1 MSNSSW
7 RTAPSNYLLPDNEVH
22 VWRADLRPPADGL
35 TAYAAILSDDERQ
48 RAGRFHFAQHRD
60 RFIVARGIL
69 RCLLGAYLQQ
79 APEGLRFVYGPQG
92 KPALEPSGDL
102 RFNLAHSHELALY
115 AFTHQ
120 REIGVDVEYT
130 ARKAATVQVAER
142 FFAAEEVA
150 AFRSVTAAHQRQAFF
165 NGWTR
170 KEAFLKARGEGIT
183 VSLSS
188 FAVSLVPDQPAQ
200 LLWVQDEPREAARWR
215 LAVVEPGPE
224 YQGALCV
231 EGTDWRLCC
240 WDWGG

>member
-1 MSNSSW
+1 MW
-7 RTAPSNYLLPDNEVH
+7 RVAPPSYSLSDDAVD
-22 VWRADLRPPADGL
+22 VWRASLCPPADRL

-48 RAGRFHFAQHRD
+48 RAARFHFARHRD
-60 RFIVARGIL
+60 RFIAARGIL
-69 RCLLGAYLQQ
+69 RCLLGTYLQQ
-79 APEGLRFVYGPQG
+79 APEDLRFAYGTQG
-92 KPALEPSGDL
+92 KPAIEPLGAL

-115 AFTHQ
+115 AFTNQ
-120 REIGVDVEYT
+120 REVGIDVEYT

-142 FFAAEEVA
+142 FFASDEVA
-150 AFRSVTAAHQRQAFF
+150 ALGRVPIAHQRQAFF

-188 FAVSLVPDQPAQ
+188 FSVSLVPDEPAE
-200 LLWVQDEPREAARWR
+200 LLWVQNEPHETTRWQ
-215 LAVVEPGPE
+215 LAVVEPGAQ

-231 EGTDWRLCC
+231 EGTDWHLSC